1 MKRKNLLLICLTLPF
16 VALFT
21 AFTDDDWLNALITN
35 INKWRDAHPQ
45 EKVHLHLDKPYYSI
59 GDDIWFK
66 AYVVNSE
73 KNELSTLSN
82 ILYVDL
88 VDDRDSIHETKVVP
102 LNNGLG
108 NGEFALSDSLVT
120 AGKYHLK
127 AYTRWMQNYNDEFI
141 FNKDIEIGDARVSTD
156 VFATARFA
164 FEPDSK
170 VKTTI
175 TYANVKDKSLLVA
188 KQVNYSLI
196 SKDRELSSG
205 KLITDAEGKIILDK
219 TIRKEF
225 LDDAYLETEIFIN
238 KTTSVKRRF
247 AVINSAGK
255 VDVQFFPEG
264 GRLVNG
270 LRSKVAFK
278 ATLPGGYGA
287 NVTGYV
293 VDQANQTVAEFESAH
308 AGMGVFPLQP
318 VAGNKYTAVVK
329 DASGKESRYAMPA
342 ADEEGYVLAVNNNR
356 ADSLGII
363 ISTSKLLVGKA
374 AALIMQQNNV
384 VKYAVKA
391 KIDQPYVKMNVAKSL
406 FSTGILQ
413 VTLLSAEANP
423 LAERLLF
430 VERNDQLKLNV
441 INNKTTYGKREKVQ
455 MQLVLK
461 DADGSPMQGN
471 LSVAITD
478 AGKVK
483 TSEDEQT
490 TIFSNLLL
498 TSDLKGFVEKPNY
511 YFNPANEDRAKHL
524 DYLLLTQGWRRFKW
538 VDAKAGKVDGIAYQP
553 EKSIGVSGM
562 VTTIGNK
569 PIPNGKLT
577 LYGNTPQGPLLV
589 DTVTDD
595 KGNFV
600 VDGLNFTNNVKFV
613 VRAKNA
619 KGKDR
624 VRIVLNKVPVPKY
637 NSFNVVDDAA
647 ANNFIDYLMNT
658 QKRFDQFAAGMPGKT
673 TMLKEVT
680 IRERKNGDNSIKGS
694 AALGLS
700 GADRVIKKDKL
711 VAYSSLLQAFYGVA
725 GVEVRNDVVYR
736 IGRVSSITRPRG
748 EPMTVMVNGMT
759 IDPSTLK
766 DISPFDVEGIELF
779 TSGAST
785 VIYGDAGVWGVIQIT
800 LKKGGEM
807 YHVPIFYLD
816 KILVRGY
823 SPQREFYSP
832 AYDQPNEKH
841 AEADFRS
848 TIYWQPNVVTD
859 SDGKASISYFTAD
872 EPGTYHVV
880 AEGLNLEGK
889 LVRQVVDFKVG
900 K

>member
-1 MKRKNLLLICLTLPF
+1 MKRKFLLLLSAAFSFAI
-16 VALFT
+16 LFT
-21 AFTDDDWLNALITN
+21 AFTDDDWLNNLIAN
-35 INKWRDAHPQ
+35 VNKWRDAHPQ
-45 EKVHLHLDKPYYSI
+45 EKVHLHLDKPFYSI
-59 GDDIWFK
+59 GEDIWFK

-73 KNELSTLSN
+73 NDELSTQSN

-88 VDDRDSIHETKVVP
+88 VDERDSVHETKVVP
-102 LNNGLG
+102 LSNGLG
-108 NGEFALSDSLVT
+108 NGDFALSDSLVT
-120 AGKYHLK
+120 AGKYHIK
-127 AYTRWMQNYNDEFI
+127 AYTRWMQNYSDDFI

-156 VFATARFA
+156 VFANAK
-164 FEPDSK
+164 FEFEADSK

-175 TYANVKDKSLLVA
+175 TYLNVKDKSLMVA

-196 SKDRELSSG
+196 SKERELSKG
-205 KLITDAEGKIILDK
+205 KLTTDAEGKIVLEK
-219 TIRKEF
+219 NIRKEF
-225 LDDAYLETEIFIN
+225 LNDAYIETEIFIN
-238 KTTSVKRRF
+238 KAQSVKRRF
-247 AVINSAGK
+247 AIINNSGK

-264 GRLVNG
+264 GRFVNG

-293 VDQANQTVAEFESAH
+293 VDQANKTVAEFETAH

-318 VAGNKYTAVVK
+318 VVGIKYTAVVK
-329 DASGKESRYAMPA
+329 DASGKESRYPMPV
-342 ADEEGYVLAVNNNR
+342 ADDEGYVLAVNNNR
-356 ADSLGII
+356 ADSVAII
-363 ISTSKLLVGKA
+363 ISTSKLLIGKA
-374 AALIMQQNNV
+374 AALVMQQNNV
-384 VKYAVKA
+384 VKYAIKA
-391 KIDQPYVKMNVAKSL
+391 KIDQPYVKINVAKNL

-423 LAERLLF
+423 LAERLIF
-430 VERNDQLKLNV
+430 IEHNDQLKLN
-441 INNKTTYGKREKVQ
+441 ISNNKASYGKREKVQ
-455 MQLVLK
+455 MQLALN
-461 DADGSPMQGN
+461 DADDVPVQGN

-483 TSEDEQT
+483 INEDKQT
-490 TIFSNLLL
+490 TIYSNLLL
-498 TSDLKGFVEKPNY
+498 TSDLKGFIEKPNY
-511 YFNPANEDRAKHL
+511 YFNPANEGRAKYL

-538 VDAKAGKVDGIAYQP
+538 ADAKLGKLDGITYQP
-553 EKSIGVSGM
+553 EKSIGVSGR
-562 VTTIGNK
+562 VTTLGNK
-569 PIPNGKLT
+569 VMPNGKLT
-577 LYGNTPQGPLLV
+577 LYGSTPQGTLLV

-600 VDGLNFTNNVKFV
+600 IDGLNFTNNVKFV

-624 VRIVLNKVPVPKY
+624 VRIVLNKVPAPKY
-637 NSFNVVDDAA
+637 ESYNVVDDAA
-647 ANNFIDYLMNT
+647 ADNFIDYLMST
-658 QKRFDQFAAGMPGKT
+658 QKRFDQFPAGMPGRT

-680 IRERKNGDNSIKGS
+680 IRDRKTSDNSIKGS
-694 AALGLS
+694 SALGLS
-700 GADRVIKKDKL
+700 GADRVIKKDRL

-725 GVEVRNDVVYR
+725 GIEVRNEIVYR
-736 IGRVSSITRPRG
+736 IGRVTSITRPRG
-748 EPMTVMVNGMT
+748 EPMTVMLGGMT

-766 DISPFDVEGIELF
+766 DISPLDVEGIELF

-800 LKKGGEM
+800 MKKGGEM
-807 YHVPIFYLD
+807 YRLPITYLD

-832 AYDQPNEKH
+832 AYDHPNDRD
-841 AEADFRS
+841 AETDLRS

-859 SDGKASISYFTAD
+859 ADGKATVSYFTAD

-880 AEGLNLEGK
+880 VEGLNLEGK
-889 LVRQVVDFKVG
+889 LARKVFDFKVG